1 MDLFVVVNNFK
12 SNYFQAELTKRSAN
26 KNASQNN
33 QNFQQ
38 SAGEASN
45 LQSCLMNLIVL
56 IGFAAFAFT
65 VKYVMKTSIS
75 ETE

>member
-1 MDLFVVVNNFK
+1 MFFLK
-12 SNYFQAELTKRSAN
+12 AEVARRSAN
-26 KNASQNN
+26 RNAAPEN
-33 QNFQQ
+33 QNFQH

-45 LQSCLMNLIVL
+45 LQSCLMNLVVL